1 MNAERML
8 SPELTLSAVAD
19 RPTEAHGSPTAPRWR
34 RSFAM
39 AIALHLSPRAGSALA
54 NWDRSDAIATRA
66 SFVEQAMASAL
77 ECPGCRSD
85 LGLPPLPVETEAEA
99 RYAWGDR

>member
-1 MNAERML
+1 ML
-8 SPELTLSAVAD
+8 RTDLTLSAVGDRQAD
-19 RPTEAHGSPTAPRWR
+19 AHGTPTER

-54 NWDRSDAIATRA
+54 NWDRSDSILSRA
-66 SFVEQAMASAL
+66 AFVEQAMAAAL
-77 ECPGCRSD
+77 ECTGCRED
-85 LGLPPLPVETEAEA
+85 LGLPALPAETEAEA